1 MNHGKYRLIIPF
13 LAPSLILYTVFVLY
27 PYVQAFWISLHQ
39 WRGVSA
45 NKKYVGLDNYRKI
58 ADDANFWNA
67 LRHNGEMLIVLPIFT
82 IGLAMLFATLF
93 VQGGR
98 GVRGAGFYRV
108 VYFFP
113 QVMSVVIVGILW
125 QYIYNPN
132 SGLINGFLGA
142 VGLDSLKRSWLGDT
156 STALWAVAAVVVW
169 QAVGFYMVMFVAGMQ
184 SIPIDYYEAAR
195 LDGASRFR
203 QFKDVTLPLIWEN
216 IRVAIVYIAIAALDL
231 FTIVQVMTEGKPQR
245 STDVVARYMYEQ
257 AFKNSQFGYASAIG
271 VVLLILTLGLSI
283 ILLVFSRRDRLEY

>member
-1 MNHGKYRLIIPF
+1 MNHGKYKLIIPF
-13 LAPSLILYTVFVLY
+13 LAPSLLLYAVFVLY

-45 NKKYVGLDNYRKI
+45 NKKYVGLDNYDKLIHDQYFR
-58 ADDANFWNA
+58 NA
-67 LRHNGEMLIVLPIFT
+67 LGHNVEMLIVLPIFI

-98 GVRGAGFYRV
+98 GVRGSNFYRV
-108 VYFFP
+108 VFFFP

-132 SGLINGFLGA
+132 SGLINGFLRA
-142 VGLDSLKRSWLGDT
+142 VGLDSLTRSWLGDT

-169 QAVGFYMVMFVAGMQ
+169 QAVGFYMVLFVAGMQ
-184 SIPIDYYEAAR
+184 SIPLDFYEAAR
-195 LDGASRFR
+195 LDGAGRVA
-203 QFKDVTLPLIWEN
+203 QFKDVTLPLLWEN
-216 IRVAIVYIAIAALDL
+216 MRVALVYIAIAALDL

-245 STDVVARYMYEQ
+245 SSDVVARYMYEQ
-257 AFKNSQFGYASAIG
+257 AFTNSQFGYASAIG
-271 VVLLILTLGLSI
+271 VVLLLLTLGLSI
-283 ILLVFSRRDRLEY
+283 ILLILSRRDTLEY

>member
-13 LAPSLILYTVFVLY
+13 LAPALLLYAVFVLY

-45 NKKYVGLDNYRKI
+45 NKKYIGLGNYRKLV
-58 ADDANFWNA
+58 DDENFWNA
-67 LRHNGEMLIVLPIFT
+67 LTHNAQLLIVLPIFT

-98 GVRGAGFYRV
+98 GVRGANFYRIV
-108 VYFFP
+108 FFFP
-113 QVMSVVIVGILW
+113 QVMSLVIVGVLW

-132 SGLINGFLGA
+132 SGLVNGFLDA
-142 VGLDSLKRSWLGDT
+142 VGLDSLKRAWLGDT
-156 STALWAVAAVVVW
+156 STALWAVAAVIVW
-169 QAVGFYMVMFVAGMQ
+169 QAVGFYMVLFVAGMQ

-195 LDGASRFR
+195 LDGASRFA
-203 QFKDVTLPLIWEN
+203 QFKDVTLPLLWEN

-245 STDVVARYMYEQ
+245 SSDVVARYMYEQ
-257 AFKNSQFGYASAIG
+257 AFTNSQFGYASAIG
-271 VVLLILTLGLSI
+271 VVLLLLTLGLSI
-283 ILLVFSRRDRLEY
+283 ILLFFSRRERLEF

>member
-13 LAPSLILYTVFVLY
+13 LAPSLLLYAVFVLY
-27 PYVQAFWISLHQ
+27 PYAQAFWISLHQ

-45 NKKYVGLDNYRKI
+45 NKKYIGLDNYRKL
-58 ADDANFWNA
+58 ANDDNFWNA

-98 GVRGAGFYRV
+98 GVRGANFYRIT
-108 VYFFP
+108 YFFP
-113 QVMSVVIVGILW
+113 QVMSVVVVGILW

-132 SGLINGFLGA
+132 SGLVNGFLGA
-142 VGLDSLKRSWLGDT
+142 VGLDSLERAWLGDT
-156 STALWAVAAVVVW
+156 STALWAVAAVIVW
-169 QAVGFYMVMFVAGMQ
+169 QAVGFYMVLFVAGMQ
-184 SIPIDYYEAAR
+184 SIPLDYYEAAR

-203 QFKDVTLPLIWEN
+203 QFRDVTLPLLWDN
-216 IRVAIVYIAIAALDL
+216 VRVAIVYIAIAALDL
-231 FTIVQVMTEGKPQR
+231 FTIIQVMTGGRPQR
-245 STDVVARYMYEQ
+245 STDVVALYMYEQ
-257 AFKNSQFGYASAIG
+257 AFTNSQFGYASAIG
-271 VVLLILTLGLSI
+271 VVLLILTLGLAL